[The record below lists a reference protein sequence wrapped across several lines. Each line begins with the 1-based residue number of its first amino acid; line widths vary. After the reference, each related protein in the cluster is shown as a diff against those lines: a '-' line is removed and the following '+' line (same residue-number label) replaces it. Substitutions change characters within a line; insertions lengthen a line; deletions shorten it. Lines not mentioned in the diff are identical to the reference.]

1 MARINAFSSSQGD
14 CPLATKKAA
23 QKNSSLPPDPEKRDL
38 SQELERASG
47 RLHSL
52 FVQLPHLLGVSRSD
66 VLLMHSQIDDGSR
79 IKSLPY
85 WMFVISSCGIATLG
99 LIINSPAVIIGAML
113 VSPLMAPIIGLGM
126 SVAIS
131 DVYLGLKSIVNIV
144 LSSIVAV
151 LTAAAITYM
160 VPINELT
167 PEILSR
173 TSPTFLDLFIAL
185 FCGLVAALSSVRS
198 DGEAI
203 MSSVAPGA
211 AIGVALMPPICV
223 VGYGLGTGFSA
234 AIMWGA
240 FLLFVTNLSAIV
252 MVSSVFYYF
261 VYEGYNIQR
270 LIRLLVNRR
279 EKTEPLFRL
288 LGRQGWWV
296 QVNEWITS
304 SKRFLFPV
312 ILLALIS
319 YPLISSLAYLKEKI
333 DIRNHVSEQL
343 SNVQGMS
350 LIRGID
356 GLVFNRNDIKGT
368 IVYSSAE
375 LPGADFQEKLNQT
388 VEKRFPEYNS
398 RITLVRIAR
407 ESDLSTLRKTQE
419 LTLDTSPETFHDAI
433 RNRHAT
439 ELVERAQSLVQARFP
454 KKAGVILETRV
465 IYSAEGMDRVVV
477 DYAGEPMPRETRELL
492 EETLTRALQA
502 LKGDLRTLELN
513 RVSRSKRT
521 FRCDSEAQRQVW
533 RQELRDDLRRLRNNP
548 YLRIRI
554 YSSGLQTEIKE
565 SISQL
570 PQSDA
575 KRIEASSLP
584 EQRGCRVDLEYLSA

>member
-1 MARINAFSSSQGD
+1 MS
-14 CPLATKKAA
+14 LATKKGTGKSAPEP
-23 QKNSSLPPDPEKRDL
+23 SEPEKRDL
-38 SQELERASG
+38 AQELERASG
-47 RLHSL
+47 RLHNL
-52 FVQLPHLLGVSRSD
+52 FVQLPHKLGVSRSD
-66 VLLMHSQIDDGSR
+66 ALLMHSQIDDGAR

-131 DVYLGLKSIVNIV
+131 DVYRGLKSGVNIV

-151 LTAAAITYM
+151 LTAAAITYL

-198 DGEAI
+198 DGDAI

-223 VGYGLGTGFSA
+223 VGYGLGTGFTAS
-234 AIMWGA
+234 IMWGA
-240 FLLFVTNLSAIV
+240 FLLFVTNLSAII

-261 VYEGYNIQR
+261 VYEGYNIQK
-270 LIRLLVNRR
+270 LIRLLTGRR

-288 LGRQGWWV
+288 LGRQEWWIRL
-296 QVNEWITS
+296 NESIGS
-304 SKRFLFPV
+304 GKRFLFPV
-312 ILLALIS
+312 VLLALIS

-333 DIRNHVSEQL
+333 DIRNYVSQEL
-343 SNVQGMS
+343 NGVQGMS
-350 LIRGID
+350 LIRGTD
-356 GLVFNRNDIKGT
+356 GLIFDRDDVKGT

-375 LPGADFQEKLNQT
+375 LPGADFQDKLNQDI
-388 VEKRFPEYNS
+388 EARFPDYRS
-398 RITLVRIAR
+398 SISLVRIAR
-407 ESDLSTLRKTQE
+407 ESDLSSLRKTQE
-419 LTLDTSPETFHDAI
+419 LTLETSPETFHDAI

-439 ELVERAQSLVQARFP
+439 ELVERAQTLLHARFP
-454 KKAGVILETRV
+454 QSAGIILETRL
-465 IYSAEGMDRVVV
+465 IYTTDGMERVLVEF
-477 DYAGEPMPRETRELL
+477 AGDPLPRETRNIL

-502 LKGDLRTLELN
+502 LKGDLRSVDIN
-513 RVSRSKRT
+513 RQGRT
-521 FRCDSEAQRQVW
+521 SEVFRCDTEAQKKVW
-533 RQELRDDLRRLRNNP
+533 NDQWNQDLSRLRSNP
-548 YLRIRI
+548 YLKLVV
-554 YSSGLQTEIKE
+554 SHSGATELLGPSRDLSE
-565 SISQL
+565 SISQ
-570 PQSDA
+570 
-575 KRIEASSLP
+575 RITIEERAGADCRI
-584 EQRGCRVDLEYLSA
+584 QRTYAR

>member
-1 MARINAFSSSQGD
+1 VS
-14 CPLATKKAA
+14 LATKKGTG
-23 QKNSSLPPDPEKRDL
+23 KSVPDPAESEKRDL
-38 SQELERASG
+38 AQELERAGG

-52 FVQLPHLLGVSRSD
+52 FVQLPHKLGVSRSD
-66 VLLMHSQIDDGSR
+66 ALLMHSQIDDGAR
-79 IKSLPY
+79 VKSLPY

-131 DVYLGLKSIVNIV
+131 DVYLGLKSGLNIV
-144 LSSIVAV
+144 LSSVVAV
-151 LTAAAITYM
+151 LTAAAITYI

-223 VGYGLGTGFSA
+223 VGYGLGTGFTSS
-234 AIMWGA
+234 IMWGA
-240 FLLFVTNLSAIV
+240 FLLFVTNLSAII

-261 VYEGYNIQR
+261 VYEGYNIQK
-270 LIRLLVNRR
+270 LIRLLTGRR
-279 EKTEPLFRL
+279 EKSEPLFRL
-288 LGRQGWWV
+288 LGRQEWWIRL
-296 QVNEWITS
+296 NESIGS
-304 SKRFLFPV
+304 GKRFLFPV

-333 DIRNHVSEQL
+333 DIQNYVSQEL
-343 SNVQGMS
+343 NGVQGMS
-350 LIRGID
+350 LIRGTD
-356 GLVFNRNDIKGT
+356 GLVFDRDDVKGT

-375 LPGADFQEKLNQT
+375 LPGADFQDRLNQDI
-388 VEKRFPEYNS
+388 ESKFPEYRAS
-398 RITLVRIAR
+398 ITLVRIAR
-407 ESDLSTLRKTQE
+407 ESDLSNLRKTQE
-419 LTLDTSPETFHDAI
+419 LSLETSPETFHDAI

-439 ELVERAQSLVQARFP
+439 ELVERAQSLLNARFP
-454 KKAGVILETRV
+454 DSAGIILETRL
-465 IYSAEGMDRVVV
+465 IYSTDGMDRVLV
-477 DYAGEPMPRETRELL
+477 DFAGDPMPRETLKIL

-502 LKGDLRTLELN
+502 LKGDLRSVELN
-513 RVSRSKRT
+513 RAASVRET
-521 FRCDSEAQRQVW
+521 FLCDTRARREIWQKQWSS
-533 RQELRDDLRRLRNNP
+533 DLQRLRSNP
-548 YLRIRI
+548 YLKLQI
-554 YSSGLQTEIKE
+554 SHSGATELLGPSRDLSE
-565 SISQL
+565 SIASRITIEEVNGR
-570 PQSDA
+570 DC
-575 KRIEASSLP
+575 RIERAYS
-584 EQRGCRVDLEYLSA
+584 R

>member
-1 MARINAFSSSQGD
+1 M
-14 CPLATKKAA
+14 ATKKAA

>member
-1 MARINAFSSSQGD
+1 M
-14 CPLATKKAA
+14 ATKKGVSKASPEP
-23 QKNSSLPPDPEKRDL
+23 QETEKRDL
-38 SQELERASG
+38 AQELERAGG

-52 FVQLPHLLGVSRSD
+52 FVQLPHMLGVSRSD
-66 VLLMHSQIDDGSR
+66 AILMHSQIDDGSR

-131 DVYLGLKSIVNIV
+131 DVYLGLKSGVNII

-151 LTAAAITYM
+151 LTAAAITYI

-198 DGEAI
+198 EGDAI

-223 VGYGLGTGFSA
+223 VGYGLGTGFTAS
-234 AIMWGA
+234 IMWGA
-240 FLLFVTNLSAIV
+240 FLLFVTNLSAII

-261 VYEGYNIQR
+261 VYEGYNIHK
-270 LIRLLVNRR
+270 LIKLLTGRR
-279 EKTEPLFRL
+279 EKSEPLFRL
-288 LGRQGWWV
+288 LGRQQWWIRL
-296 QVNEWITS
+296 NESIGS
-304 SKRFLFPV
+304 GKRFLFPV
-312 ILLALIS
+312 LLLLLIS
-319 YPLISSLAYLKEKI
+319 YPLISSLSYLKEKI
-333 DIRNHVSEQL
+333 DIRNFISTEL
-343 SNVQGMS
+343 SSVQGMS

-356 GLVFNRNDIKGT
+356 GLVFDRNDVKGT
-368 IVYSSAE
+368 IVYSSSE
-375 LPGADFQEKLNQT
+375 LPGADFQDRLNQDIET
-388 VEKRFPEYNS
+388 RFPDYS
-398 RITLVRIAR
+398 AAITLVRVAR
-407 ESDLSTLRKTQE
+407 ESDLSSLRKTQE

-439 ELVERAQSLVQARFP
+439 ELVERAQSLLNARFP
-454 KKAGVILETRV
+454 QNAGIILETRL
-465 IYSAEGMDRVVV
+465 IYSTDGMDRVLVEF
-477 DYAGEPMPRETRELL
+477 AGPPMPRETREIL

-502 LKGDLRTLELN
+502 LKGDLRTVELN
-513 RVSRSKRT
+513 RQGRVQAT
-521 FRCDSEAQRQVW
+521 YACDTAAQKENWDRIW
-533 RQELRDDLRRLRNNP
+533 SIELQRLRNNP
-548 YLRIRI
+548 FLKIQITTGGYEKQIQNSLKDV
-554 YSSGLQTEIKE
+554 SD
-565 SISQL
+565 SIT
-570 PQSDA
+570 
-575 KRIEASSLP
+575 KRIQLKQSNERPCKIDRLYLP
-584 EQRGCRVDLEYLSA
+584 

>member
-1 MARINAFSSSQGD
+1 MS
-14 CPLATKKAA
+14 LATKKGTG
-23 QKNSSLPPDPEKRDL
+23 KSVPETAESERRDL
-38 SQELERASG
+38 AQELERAGG

-52 FVQLPHLLGVSRSD
+52 FVQLPHKLGVSRSD
-66 VLLMHSQIDDGSR
+66 ALLMHSQIDDGAR
-79 IKSLPY
+79 VKSLPY

-131 DVYLGLKSIVNIV
+131 DVYLGLKSGLNIV
-144 LSSIVAV
+144 LSSVVAV
-151 LTAAAITYM
+151 LTAAAITYI

-223 VGYGLGTGFSA
+223 VGYGLGTGFSSS
-234 AIMWGA
+234 IMWGA
-240 FLLFVTNLSAIV
+240 FLLFVTNLSAII

-261 VYEGYNIQR
+261 VYEGYNIQK
-270 LIRLLVNRR
+270 LIRLLTGRR
-279 EKTEPLFRL
+279 EKSEPLFRL
-288 LGRQGWWV
+288 LGRQEWWIRL
-296 QVNEWITS
+296 NESIGS
-304 SKRFLFPV
+304 GKRFLFPV

-333 DIRNHVSEQL
+333 DIRNYVSQEL
-343 SNVQGMS
+343 NGVQGMS
-350 LIRGID
+350 LIRGTD
-356 GLVFNRNDIKGT
+356 GLVFDRDDVKGT

-375 LPGADFQEKLNQT
+375 LPGADFQDRLNQDI
-388 VEKRFPEYNS
+388 ESKFPEYRAS
-398 RITLVRIAR
+398 ITLVRIAR
-407 ESDLSTLRKTQE
+407 ESDLSNLRKTQE
-419 LTLDTSPETFHDAI
+419 LSLETSPETFHDAI

-439 ELVERAQSLVQARFP
+439 ELVERAQSLLNARFP
-454 KKAGVILETRV
+454 DSAGIILETRL
-465 IYSAEGMDRVVV
+465 IYSTDGMDQVLV
-477 DYAGEPMPRETRELL
+477 DFAGAPMPRETLKIL

-502 LKGDLRTLELN
+502 LKGDLRSVQLN
-513 RVSRSKRT
+513 RTAGMRET
-521 FRCDSEAQRQVW
+521 FRCDTPARREFWQKQWST
-533 RQELRDDLRRLRNNP
+533 DLQRLRSNP
-548 YLRIRI
+548 YLKLQI
-554 YSSGLQTEIKE
+554 SHSGATDLLGPSRDLSE
-565 SISQL
+565 SIASRITIEEVNGR
-570 PQSDA
+570 DC
-575 KRIEASSLP
+575 RIE
-584 EQRGCRVDLEYLSA
+584 RTYGR

>member
-1 MARINAFSSSQGD
+1 
-14 CPLATKKAA
+14 LATKKAA